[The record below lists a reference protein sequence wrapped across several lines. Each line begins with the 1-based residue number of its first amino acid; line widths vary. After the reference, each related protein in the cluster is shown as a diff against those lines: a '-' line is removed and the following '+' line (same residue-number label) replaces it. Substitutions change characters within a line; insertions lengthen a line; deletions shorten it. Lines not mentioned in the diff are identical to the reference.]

1 MYIHEIEWPILIFS
15 TPSLRF
21 QYVYLDQHTYILVWN
36 ENKKKRTEI
45 TINIKWKTDNIAAQ
59 KKAQFLYPYNS
70 TYRKKLINF
79 VALFN
84 FSIYGDDYT
93 NSNRFEFLSSYTLY
107 LYSQRT

>member
-59 KKAQFLYPYNS
+59 KKL
-70 TYRKKLINF
+70 
-79 VALFN
+79 N
-84 FSIYGDDYT
+84 FSILIIRPIEKINQFRG
-93 NSNRFEFLSSYTLY
+93 FV
-107 LYSQRT
+107 

>member
-45 TINIKWKTDNIAAQ
+45 TINIKWKIDNIAAQ

-70 TYRKKLINF
+70 IYRKN
-79 VALFN
+79 
-84 FSIYGDDYT
+84 
-93 NSNRFEFLSSYTLY
+93 
-107 LYSQRT
+107 

>member
-59 KKAQFLYPYNS
+59 KKL
-70 TYRKKLINF
+70 
-79 VALFN
+79 N
-84 FSIYGDDYT
+84 FSILIIRPIEK
-93 NSNRFEFLSSYTLY
+93 N
-107 LYSQRT
+107 

>member
-45 TINIKWKTDNIAAQ
+45 TINIKWKIDNIAAQ
-59 KKAQFLYPYNS
+59 KKL
-70 TYRKKLINF
+70 
-79 VALFN
+79 N
-84 FSIYGDDYT
+84 FSILIIRSIEKINQFRG
-93 NSNRFEFLSSYTLY
+93 FV
-107 LYSQRT
+107 